1 MKQQREKFQV
11 IGSCRKMQTL
21 SLEDEFRRIDGV
33 PYVIDFYQ
41 DFSKAAWG
49 NSENKICIPEII
61 EEIMN
66 PKAIDV
72 QQKSD
77 GPSLEERQQS
87 ENFWHLVDKEQKMDI
102 KAKKKWEKHHRK
114 VSDKQAIK
122 NFKRVYRE
130 VVKE

>member
-1 MKQQREKFQV
+1 
-11 IGSCRKMQTL
+11 MQTL